1 MQKKENIGEKMEDA
15 ANPRKGFI
23 DKMKKFF
30 NRNSEDVTEEEII
43 SLVNEGHEQGFIRE
57 SEAEMIHNIFE
68 LSDKDAKDI
77 MTHRKQICAL
87 DGSMTFSEALDV
99 ILQQPFS
106 RFPVYI
112 DDMDDIVGQVHIKEV
127 LALSRNADCLGTPI
141 RDIEG
146 LVTEVDFVPE
156 TIGITALFQ
165 RMQANKN
172 HLVIVIDE
180 YGQTA
185 GLVALEDILEEIVG
199 NIFDEHDKEENHI
212 VARADG
218 SYVMDGAAD
227 LEEVAKALGLEDL
240 AENENDT
247 LNGYL
252 ISLINKIPED
262 GESYDV
268 EALGYEFRVLA
279 VEDKMIRRV
288 EIKKLPGA
296 DDGSSL

>member
-1 MQKKENIGEKMEDA
+1 MEDA
-15 ANPRKGFI
+15 GNPHRGFL

-87 DGSMTFSEALDV
+87 DGNMTFSETLDL
-99 ILQQPFS
+99 ILTQPFS

-112 DDMDDIVGQVHIKEV
+112 EDMDDIVGQVHIKEM
-127 LALSRNADCLGTPI
+127 LAHARDTECQDVPI
-141 RDIEG
+141 RDITG
-146 LVTEVDFVPE
+146 LMTPVDFVPE

-165 RMQANKN
+165 RMQASKN

-199 NIFDEHDKEENHI
+199 NIFDEHDKEEHHI
-212 VARADG
+212 VSRPDGTYFMDG
-218 SYVMDGAAD
+218 SAD
-227 LEEVAKALGLEDL
+227 LEEVAQALDLEEL

-252 ISLINKIPED
+252 ISLIDKIPGD
-262 GESYDV
+262 GERFEV
-268 EALGYEFRVLA
+268 EAHGFIFRVLS
-279 VEDKMIRRV
+279 VKDKMIRRV
-288 EIKKLPGA
+288 EVKKLPGA
-296 DDGSSL
+296 EGGSKL

>member
-1 MQKKENIGEKMEDA
+1 MEDA
-15 ANPRKGFI
+15 GNPHRGFL

-77 MTHRKQICAL
+77 MTHRRQICAL
-87 DGSMTFSEALDV
+87 NGNMTFSEALDLV
-99 ILQQPFS
+99 LTQPYS

-112 DDMDDIVGQVHIKEV
+112 EDMDDIVGQVHIKEM
-127 LALSRNADCLGTPI
+127 LAHARDSECQDVPISDINGLMTP
-141 RDIEG
+141 
-146 LVTEVDFVPE
+146 VDFVPE

-165 RMQANKN
+165 RMQTSKN

-199 NIFDEHDKEENHI
+199 NIFDEHDREEHHI
-212 VARADG
+212 VSRTDGTYFMDG
-218 SYVMDGAAD
+218 SAD
-227 LEEVAKALGLEDL
+227 LEEVAQTLGLEEL

-252 ISLINKIPED
+252 ISLIDKIPGD
-262 GESYDV
+262 GERFEV
-268 EALGYEFRVLA
+268 EAQGFLFRVLS
-279 VEDKMIRRV
+279 VKDKMIRRV
-288 EIKKLPGA
+288 EVKKIPGA
-296 DDGSSL
+296 DDGSQL

>member
-1 MQKKENIGEKMEDA
+1 MEDA
-15 ANPRKGFI
+15 GNPHRGFL

-30 NRNSEDVTEEEII
+30 SRNSEDVTEEEII

-87 DGSMTFSEALDV
+87 DGTKTFAEALDL
-99 ILQQPFS
+99 ILEQPFS

-112 DDMDDIVGQVHIKEV
+112 EDMDDIVGQVHIKEMLMHARDV
-127 LALSRNADCLGTPI
+127 ACQDVPI
-141 RDIEG
+141 REIKG
-146 LVTEVDFVPE
+146 LMTPVDFVPE

-165 RMQANKN
+165 RMQASKN

-199 NIFDEHDKEENHI
+199 NIFDEHDKEEHHI
-212 VARADG
+212 VSRTDGTYFMDG
-218 SYVMDGAAD
+218 SAD
-227 LEEVAKALGLEDL
+227 LEEVAQALGLEEL

-252 ISLINKIPED
+252 ISLIDKIPGD
-262 GESYDV
+262 GERFEV
-268 EALGYEFRVLA
+268 EANGFLFRVLS
-279 VEDKMIRRV
+279 VKDKMIRRV
-288 EIKKLPGA
+288 EVKKLPGTIT
-296 DDGSSL
+296 GSQL

>member
-1 MQKKENIGEKMEDA
+1 MEDA
-15 ANPRKGFI
+15 GNPHRGFL
-23 DKMKKFF
+23 DKMKKIF

-87 DGSMTFSEALDV
+87 DGSMSFSEALDL
-99 ILQQPFS
+99 ILKQPFS

-112 DDMDDIVGQVHIKEV
+112 EDMDDIVGQVHIKEM
-127 LALSRNADCLGTPI
+127 LTHSCDEKCKDIPI
-141 RDIEG
+141 REIEG
-146 LVTEVDFVPE
+146 LMTPVDFVPE

-165 RMQANKN
+165 QMQASKN

-199 NIFDEHDKEENHI
+199 NIFDEHDREEHHI
-212 VARADG
+212 VSRSDGTYFMDG
-218 SYVMDGAAD
+218 SAD
-227 LEEVAKALGLEDL
+227 LEEVAQALGLEEL

-252 ISLINKIPED
+252 ISLIDKIPSD
-262 GESYDV
+262 GERFEV
-268 EALGYEFRVLA
+268 EAHGFLFRVLS
-279 VEDKMIRRV
+279 VKDKMIRRV
-288 EIKKLPGA
+288 EVKKLA
-296 DDGSSL
+296 EAAEGSQL

>member
-1 MQKKENIGEKMEDA
+1 MEDA
-15 ANPRKGFI
+15 GNPHRGFL
-23 DKMKKFF
+23 DKMKRFF

-77 MTHRKQICAL
+77 MTHRRQICAL
-87 DGSMTFSEALDV
+87 NGNMTFSEALDL
-99 ILQQPFS
+99 ILTQPFS

-112 DDMDDIVGQVHIKEV
+112 EDMDDIVGQVHIKEM
-127 LALSRNADCLGTPI
+127 LAHARDSACQSVPI
-141 RDIEG
+141 SDIKG
-146 LVTEVDFVPE
+146 LMAPVDFVPE

-165 RMQANKN
+165 RMQTSKN

-199 NIFDEHDKEENHI
+199 NIFDEHDKEEHHI
-212 VARADG
+212 VSRTDGTYYMDG
-218 SYVMDGAAD
+218 SAD
-227 LEEVAKALGLEDL
+227 LEEVAQALGLEEL

-252 ISLINKIPED
+252 ISLIDKIPGD
-262 GESYDV
+262 GERFEV
-268 EALGYEFRVLA
+268 ESNGFMFRVLS
-279 VEDKMIRRV
+279 VKDKMIRRV
-288 EIKKLPGA
+288 EVKKLSGA
-296 DDGSSL
+296 GDGSQL

>member
-1 MQKKENIGEKMEDA
+1 MEDA
-15 ANPRKGFI
+15 GNPRRGFLE
-23 DKMKKFF
+23 KMKRFF
-30 NRNSEDVTEEEII
+30 NRNSEDVTEEGII

-87 DGSMTFSEALDV
+87 DGSMTFSQALDV
-99 ILQQPFS
+99 MLEQPYS

-112 DDMDDIVGQVHIKEV
+112 EDMDDIVGQVHIKEV
-127 LALSRNADCLGTPI
+127 LAHSRDEGCRNLPI
-141 RDIEG
+141 REIDG
-146 LVTEVDFVPE
+146 LMGEVDFVPE

-199 NIFDEHDKEENHI
+199 NIFDEHDREETYI
-212 VARADG
+212 VPRADG
-218 SYVMDGAAD
+218 SFVMDGSAD
-227 LEEVAKALGLEDL
+227 LKDVAKALGAEELE
-240 AENENDT
+240 ENENDT

-252 ISLINKIPED
+252 ISLIDKIPGD
-262 GESYDV
+262 GERFVV
-268 EALGYEFRVLA
+268 EALGFEFRVLF
-279 VEDKMIRRV
+279 VKDKMIRRV
-288 EIKKLPGA
+288 EVRKLPKA
-296 DDGSSL
+296 EHAE

>member
-1 MQKKENIGEKMEDA
+1 MEDA
-15 ANPRKGFI
+15 GNPHRGFL

-30 NRNSEDVTEEEII
+30 NRNSDDVTEEEII

-87 DGSMTFSEALDV
+87 DGTKTFSETLDL
-99 ILQQPFS
+99 ILEQPFS
-106 RFPVYI
+106 RFPVYRE
-112 DDMDDIVGQVHIKEV
+112 DMDNIVGQVHIKEV
-127 LALSRNADCLGTPI
+127 LAHARDTGCQDVPIQDIKGLMTP
-141 RDIEG
+141 
-146 LVTEVDFVPE
+146 VDFVPE

-165 RMQANKN
+165 RMQTSKN

-199 NIFDEHDKEENHI
+199 NIFDEHDKEEHHI
-212 VARADG
+212 VSRTDGTYFMDG
-218 SYVMDGAAD
+218 SAD
-227 LEEVAKALGLEDL
+227 LEEVAQTLGLEEL

-252 ISLINKIPED
+252 ISLIDKIPGD
-262 GESYDV
+262 GERFEV
-268 EALGYEFRVLA
+268 EANGFLFRVLS
-279 VEDKMIRRV
+279 VKDKMIRRV
-288 EIKKLPGA
+288 EVKKLPGA
-296 DDGSSL
+296 DDGSQL

>member
-1 MQKKENIGEKMEDA
+1 MEDA
-15 ANPRKGFI
+15 GNPHRGFI
-23 DKMKKFF
+23 GKVKKFF

-87 DGSMTFSEALDV
+87 DGSMTFSEALEL
-99 ILQQPFS
+99 IIKEPFS

-112 DDMDDIVGQVHIKEV
+112 EDMDDIVGQVHIKEM
-127 LALSRNADCLGTPI
+127 LTHARDMACADIPI
-141 RDIEG
+141 REIKD
-146 LVTEVDFVPE
+146 LMTPVDFVPE

-165 RMQANKN
+165 RMQASKN

-199 NIFDEHDKEENHI
+199 NIFDEHDKEEHHI

-218 SYVMDGAAD
+218 VYFMDGAAD
-227 LEEVAKALGLEDL
+227 LEEVAEALGLEEL

-252 ISLINKIPED
+252 ISLIDKIPSD
-262 GESYDV
+262 GERFEV
-268 EALGYEFRVLA
+268 ESHGFLFRVLS
-279 VEDKMIRRV
+279 VKDKMICRV
-288 EIKKLPGA
+288 EVKKIPGA
-296 DDGSSL
+296 DAGSSK

>member
-1 MQKKENIGEKMEDA
+1 
-15 ANPRKGFI
+15 
-23 DKMKKFF
+23 
-30 NRNSEDVTEEEII
+30 
-43 SLVNEGHEQGFIRE
+43 
-57 SEAEMIHNIFE
+57 MIHNIFE

-87 DGSMTFSEALDV
+87 DGNMTFSEALEL
-99 ILQQPFS
+99 ILTKPFS

-112 DDMDDIVGQVHIKEV
+112 EDMDDIVGQVHIKEM
-127 LALSRNADCLGTPI
+127 LLHARDAACADIPI
-141 RDIEG
+141 RAIEG
-146 LVTEVDFVPE
+146 LMTPVDFVPE

-165 RMQANKN
+165 QMQTSKN

-199 NIFDEHDKEENHI
+199 NIFDEHDKEEHHI

-218 SYVMDGAAD
+218 VWFMDGAAD
-227 LEEVAKALGLEDL
+227 LEEVAEALGLEEL

-252 ISLINKIPED
+252 ISLIDKIPSD
-262 GESYDV
+262 GERFEV
-268 EALGYEFRVLA
+268 EAHGFLFRVLS
-279 VEDKMIRRV
+279 VKDKMIRRV
-288 EIKKLPGA
+288 EVKKIPGVKQ
-296 DDGSSL
+296 DSLDKN

>member
-1 MQKKENIGEKMEDA
+1 MEDA
-15 ANPRKGFI
+15 GNPRRGFLE
-23 DKMKKFF
+23 KMKRFF
-30 NRNSEDVTEEEII
+30 NRNSEDVTEEGII

-87 DGSMTFSEALDV
+87 DGSMTFSQALDV
-99 ILQQPFS
+99 MLEQPYS

-112 DDMDDIVGQVHIKEV
+112 EDMDDIVGQVHIKEV
-127 LALSRNADCLGTPI
+127 LAHSRDEGCRNLPI
-141 RDIEG
+141 RDIDG
-146 LVTEVDFVPE
+146 LMGEVDFVPE

-199 NIFDEHDKEENHI
+199 NIFDEHDREETYI
-212 VARADG
+212 VPRADG
-218 SYVMDGAAD
+218 SFVMDGSAD
-227 LEEVAKALGLEDL
+227 LKDVAKALGAEELE
-240 AENENDT
+240 ENENDT

-252 ISLINKIPED
+252 ISLIDKIPGD
-262 GESYDV
+262 GERFVV
-268 EALGYEFRVLA
+268 EALGFEFRVLF
-279 VEDKMIRRV
+279 VKDKMIRRV
-288 EIKKLPGA
+288 EVRKLPEA
-296 DDGSSL
+296 EHAE

>member
-1 MQKKENIGEKMEDA
+1 MEDA
-15 ANPRKGFI
+15 GNPHRGFL

-30 NRNSEDVTEEEII
+30 NRNSDDVTEEEII

-87 DGSMTFSEALDV
+87 DGTKTFSETLDL
-99 ILQQPFS
+99 ILEQPFS

-112 DDMDDIVGQVHIKEV
+112 EDMDNIVGQVHIKEV
-127 LALSRNADCLGTPI
+127 LAHARDTGCQDVPIQDIKGLMTP
-141 RDIEG
+141 
-146 LVTEVDFVPE
+146 VDFVPE

-165 RMQANKN
+165 RMQTSKN

-199 NIFDEHDKEENHI
+199 NIFDEHDKEEHHI
-212 VARADG
+212 VSRTDGTYFMDG
-218 SYVMDGAAD
+218 SAD
-227 LEEVAKALGLEDL
+227 LEEVAQTLGLEEL

-252 ISLINKIPED
+252 ISLIDKIPGD
-262 GESYDV
+262 GERFEV
-268 EALGYEFRVLA
+268 EANGFLFRVLS
-279 VEDKMIRRV
+279 VKDKMIRRV
-288 EIKKLPGA
+288 EVKKLPGA
-296 DDGSSL
+296 VDVSQL

>member
-1 MQKKENIGEKMEDA
+1 MEDA
-15 ANPRKGFI
+15 GNPHRGFL

-30 NRNSEDVTEEEII
+30 NRNSDDVTEEEII

-87 DGSMTFSEALDV
+87 DGTKTFSETLDL
-99 ILQQPFS
+99 ILEQPFS

-112 DDMDDIVGQVHIKEV
+112 EDMDNIVGQVHIKEV
-127 LALSRNADCLGTPI
+127 LAHARDTECQDVPIQDIKGLMTP
-141 RDIEG
+141 
-146 LVTEVDFVPE
+146 VDFVPE

-165 RMQANKN
+165 RMQTSKN

-199 NIFDEHDKEENHI
+199 NIFDEHDKEEHHI
-212 VARADG
+212 VSRTDGTYFMDG
-218 SYVMDGAAD
+218 SAD
-227 LEEVAKALGLEDL
+227 LEEVAQTLGLEEL

-252 ISLINKIPED
+252 ISLIDKIPGD
-262 GESYDV
+262 GERFEV
-268 EALGYEFRVLA
+268 EANGFLFRVLS
-279 VEDKMIRRV
+279 VKDKMIRRV
-288 EIKKLPGA
+288 EVKKLPGA
-296 DDGSSL
+296 VDGSQL

>member
-1 MQKKENIGEKMEDA
+1 MEDA
-15 ANPRKGFI
+15 GNPHRGFL

-87 DGSMTFSEALDV
+87 DGTKTFSETLDL
-99 ILQQPFS
+99 ILEQSFS

-127 LALSRNADCLGTPI
+127 LMHARDSACQDVPI
-141 RDIEG
+141 RDIKG
-146 LVTEVDFVPE
+146 LMTPVDFVPE

-165 RMQANKN
+165 RMQASKN

-199 NIFDEHDKEENHI
+199 NIFDEHDREEHHI
-212 VARADG
+212 VSRSDGTFFMDG
-218 SYVMDGAAD
+218 SAD
-227 LEEVAKALGLEDL
+227 LEEVAQALNLEEL

-252 ISLINKIPED
+252 ISLIDKIPGD
-262 GESYDV
+262 GEQFEV
-268 EALGYEFRVLA
+268 EAHGFLFRVLS
-279 VEDKMIRRV
+279 VKDKMIRRV
-288 EIKKLPGA
+288 EVKKLPGA
-296 DDGSSL
+296 AFGSEL

>member
-1 MQKKENIGEKMEDA
+1 MEDA
-15 ANPRKGFI
+15 GNPHRGFL

-30 NRNSEDVTEEEII
+30 NRNSDDVTEEEII

-87 DGSMTFSEALDV
+87 DGTKTFSETLDL
-99 ILQQPFS
+99 ILEQPFS

-112 DDMDDIVGQVHIKEV
+112 EDMDNIVGQVHIKEV
-127 LALSRNADCLGTPI
+127 LAHARDTGCQDVPIQDIKGLMTP
-141 RDIEG
+141 
-146 LVTEVDFVPE
+146 VDFVPE

-165 RMQANKN
+165 RMQTSKN

-199 NIFDEHDKEENHI
+199 NIFDEHDKEEHHI
-212 VARADG
+212 VSRTDGTYFMDG
-218 SYVMDGAAD
+218 SAD
-227 LEEVAKALGLEDL
+227 LEEVAQTLGLEEL

-252 ISLINKIPED
+252 ISLIDKIPGD
-262 GESYDV
+262 GERFEV
-268 EALGYEFRVLA
+268 EANGFLFRVLS
-279 VEDKMIRRV
+279 VKDKMIRRV
-288 EIKKLPGA
+288 EVKKLPGA
-296 DDGSSL
+296 VDGAQL

>member
-1 MQKKENIGEKMEDA
+1 MEDA
-15 ANPRKGFI
+15 GNPHRGFL

-30 NRNSEDVTEEEII
+30 NRNSDDVTEEEII

-87 DGSMTFSEALDV
+87 DGTKTFSETLDL
-99 ILQQPFS
+99 ILEQPFS
-106 RFPVYI
+106 RFSVYI
-112 DDMDDIVGQVHIKEV
+112 EDMDNIVGQVHIKEV
-127 LALSRNADCLGTPI
+127 LAHARDTGCQDVPIQDIKGLMTP
-141 RDIEG
+141 
-146 LVTEVDFVPE
+146 VDFVPE

-165 RMQANKN
+165 RMQTSKN

-199 NIFDEHDKEENHI
+199 NIFDEHDKEEHHI
-212 VARADG
+212 VSRTDGTYFMDG
-218 SYVMDGAAD
+218 SAD
-227 LEEVAKALGLEDL
+227 LEEVAQTLGLEEL

-252 ISLINKIPED
+252 ISLIDKIPGD
-262 GESYDV
+262 GERFEV
-268 EALGYEFRVLA
+268 EANGFLFRVLS
-279 VEDKMIRRV
+279 VKDKMIRRV
-288 EIKKLPGA
+288 EVKKLPGA
-296 DDGSSL
+296 VDGSQL

>member
-1 MQKKENIGEKMEDA
+1 MEDA
-15 ANPRKGFI
+15 GNPRRGFLE
-23 DKMKKFF
+23 KMKKFF
-30 NRNSEDVTEEEII
+30 NRNAEDVTEQEII

-87 DGSMTFSEALDV
+87 DGTMTFSEALDV
-99 ILQQPFS
+99 MLEQSYS

-112 DDMDDIVGQVHIKEV
+112 EDMDDIVGQVHIKEV
-127 LALSRNADCLGTPI
+127 LAHCRDEACQNTPI
-141 RDIEG
+141 RDIDG
-146 LVTEVDFVPE
+146 LMSEVDFVPE

-199 NIFDEHDKEENHI
+199 NILDEHDKEETYI
-212 VARADG
+212 VPRADG

-227 LEEVAKALGLEDL
+227 LEEVAETLGVEEL

-252 ISLINKIPED
+252 ISLIDKIPGDNERF
-262 GESYDV
+262 EV
-268 EALGYEFRVLA
+268 EALGFQFRVLF
-279 VEDKMIRRV
+279 VKDKMIRRV
-288 EIKKLPGA
+288 EVRRLAGTEA
-296 DDGSSL
+296 AGQ

>member
-1 MQKKENIGEKMEDA
+1 MEDA
-15 ANPRKGFI
+15 GNPHRGFL

-87 DGSMTFSEALDV
+87 DGSKTFSQTLEL
-99 ILQQPFS
+99 ILKQPFS

-112 DDMDDIVGQVHIKEV
+112 EDMDDIVGQVHIKEMLV
-127 LALSRNADCLGTPI
+127 HARDESCQDVPL
-141 RDIEG
+141 RDIKG
-146 LVTEVDFVPE
+146 LMTPVDFVPE
-156 TIGITALFQ
+156 TIGITALFKQ
-165 RMQANKN
+165 MQASKN

-199 NIFDEHDKEENHI
+199 NIFDEHDKEEHHI
-212 VARADG
+212 VSRTDGTYFMDG
-218 SYVMDGAAD
+218 SAD
-227 LEEVAKALGLEDL
+227 LEEVAQALGLEEL

-252 ISLINKIPED
+252 ISLIDKIPGD
-262 GESYDV
+262 GERFEV
-268 EALGYEFRVLA
+268 ESHGFLFRVLS
-279 VEDKMIRRV
+279 VKDKMIRRV
-288 EIKKLPGA
+288 EVKKLPGA
-296 DDGSSL
+296 ASGSQL

>member
-1 MQKKENIGEKMEDA
+1 MEDA
-15 ANPRKGFI
+15 GNPHRGFL

-30 NRNSEDVTEEEII
+30 NRNSDDVTEEEII

-87 DGSMTFSEALDV
+87 DGTKTFSETLDL
-99 ILQQPFS
+99 ILEQPFS

-112 DDMDDIVGQVHIKEV
+112 EDMDNIVGQVHIKEV
-127 LALSRNADCLGTPI
+127 LAHARDTGCQDVPIQDIKGLMTP
-141 RDIEG
+141 
-146 LVTEVDFVPE
+146 VDFVPE

-165 RMQANKN
+165 RMQTSKN

-199 NIFDEHDKEENHI
+199 NIFDEHDKEEHHI
-212 VARADG
+212 VSRTDGTYFMDG
-218 SYVMDGAAD
+218 SAD
-227 LEEVAKALGLEDL
+227 LEEVAQTLGLEEL

-252 ISLINKIPED
+252 ISLIDKIPGD
-262 GESYDV
+262 GERFEV
-268 EALGYEFRVLA
+268 EANGFLFRVLS
-279 VEDKMIRRV
+279 VKDKMIRRV
-288 EIKKLPGA
+288 EVKKLPGA
-296 DDGSSL
+296 DDGSQL

>member
-1 MQKKENIGEKMEDA
+1 MEDA
-15 ANPRKGFI
+15 GNPRRGFLE
-23 DKMKKFF
+23 KMKKFF
-30 NRNSEDVTEEEII
+30 NRGSGDVTEEGII

-77 MTHRKQICAL
+77 MTHRRQICAL

-99 ILQQPFS
+99 ILEEPYS

-112 DDMDDIVGQVHIKEV
+112 EHMDDIVGQVHIREV
-127 LALSRNADCLGTPI
+127 LARSRDERCQNTPVCEI
-141 RDIEG
+141 DG
-146 LVTEVDFVPE
+146 LMSEVDFVPE

-199 NIFDEHDKEENHI
+199 NIFDEHDKEENYI
-212 VARADG
+212 VPRADG
-218 SYVMDGAAD
+218 SFVMDGSAD
-227 LEEVAKALGLEDL
+227 LEEVAKALDVRELE
-240 AENENDT
+240 ENENDT
-247 LNGYL
+247 LNGFL
-252 ISLINKIPED
+252 ISLIDKIPGD
-262 GESYDV
+262 GERFVV
-268 EALGYEFRVLA
+268 ESMGFEFRVLF
-279 VEDKMIRRV
+279 VKDKMIRRV
-288 EIKKLPGA
+288 EVRRLPDAGTTE
-296 DDGSSL
+296 

>member
-1 MQKKENIGEKMEDA
+1 MEDA
-15 ANPRKGFI
+15 GNPHRGFL

-30 NRNSEDVTEEEII
+30 NRNSDDVTEEEII

-87 DGSMTFSEALDV
+87 DGTKTFSETLDL
-99 ILQQPFS
+99 ILEQPFS

-112 DDMDDIVGQVHIKEV
+112 EDMDNIVGQVHIKEV
-127 LALSRNADCLGTPI
+127 LAHARDTGCQDVPIQDIKGLMTP
-141 RDIEG
+141 
-146 LVTEVDFVPE
+146 VDFVPE

-165 RMQANKN
+165 RMQTSKN

-199 NIFDEHDKEENHI
+199 NIFDEHDKEEHHI
-212 VARADG
+212 VSRTDGTYFMDG
-218 SYVMDGAAD
+218 SAD
-227 LEEVAKALGLEDL
+227 LEEVAQTLGLEEL
-240 AENENDT
+240 VENENDT

-252 ISLINKIPED
+252 ISLIDKIPGD
-262 GESYDV
+262 GERFEV
-268 EALGYEFRVLA
+268 EANGFLFRVLS
-279 VEDKMIRRV
+279 VKDKMIRRV
-288 EIKKLPGA
+288 EVKKLPGA
-296 DDGSSL
+296 VDGSQL

>member
-1 MQKKENIGEKMEDA
+1 MEDA
-15 ANPRKGFI
+15 GNPRRGFLE
-23 DKMKKFF
+23 KMKRFF
-30 NRNSEDVTEEEII
+30 NRNSEDVTEEGII

-87 DGSMTFSEALDV
+87 DGSMTFSQALDV
-99 ILQQPFS
+99 MLEQPYS

-112 DDMDDIVGQVHIKEV
+112 EDMDDIVGQVHIKEV
-127 LALSRNADCLGTPI
+127 LAHSRDEGCRNLPI
-141 RDIEG
+141 REIDG
-146 LVTEVDFVPE
+146 LMGEVDFVPE

-199 NIFDEHDKEENHI
+199 NIFDEHDREETYI
-212 VARADG
+212 VPRADG
-218 SYVMDGAAD
+218 SFVMDGTAD
-227 LEEVAKALGLEDL
+227 LKDVAKALGAEELE
-240 AENENDT
+240 ENENDT

-252 ISLINKIPED
+252 ISLIDKIPGD
-262 GESYDV
+262 GERFVV
-268 EALGYEFRVLA
+268 EALGFEFRVLF
-279 VEDKMIRRV
+279 VKDKMIRRV
-288 EIKKLPGA
+288 EVRKLPKA
-296 DDGSSL
+296 EHAE

>member
-1 MQKKENIGEKMEDA
+1 MEDA
-15 ANPRKGFI
+15 GNPHRGFI

-30 NRNSEDVTEEEII
+30 GRNSEDVTEEEII

-87 DGSMTFSEALDV
+87 DGGMTFSQALDF
-99 ILQQPFS
+99 ILKQPFS

-112 DDMDDIVGQVHIKEV
+112 ADMDDIVGQVHIKEV
-127 LALSRNADCLGTPI
+127 LAHSRDVSCRDVPI
-141 RDIEG
+141 REIKG
-146 LVTEVDFVPE
+146 LMTDVDFVPE

-165 RMQANKN
+165 QMQTSKN

-199 NIFDEHDKEENHI
+199 NIFDEHDKEEHHI
-212 VARADG
+212 VSRTDG
-218 SYVMDGAAD
+218 SFFMDGAAD
-227 LEEVAKALGLEDL
+227 LEEVAEVLGLEEL

-252 ISLINKIPED
+252 ISLIDKIPTD
-262 GESYDV
+262 GDRFEID
-268 EALGYEFRVLA
+268 AQGFRFRVLS
-279 VEDKMIRRV
+279 VKNKMIRRV
-288 EIKKLPGA
+288 EVRRLPEIEE
-296 DDGSSL
+296 GSI